1 MKRFITILSFLAG
14 ASPFMG
20 DSHATTLPH
29 TVMAQDAYP
38 QDVMK
43 ALAQAGKNRA
53 SLEQA
58 LKSYRPGSMEYK
70 AACFLIANMPYH
82 SIGGRIQG
90 LDRKLDTMIR
100 TADQAYNQLIQGST
114 AEEQESDPL
123 HARIQ
128 AAAEASAQANQ
139 QMAWTDPVITVADEP
154 DIVALDGK
162 FIRKQVEHCC
172 KMRRASKR
180 LMQMSDADFF
190 DYILSYRSVSDYP
203 LVTTADTL
211 SDFFSKYLRADTAT
225 VAVPLAERYNR
236 ATWWLRH
243 WGGDYP
249 FDTSIGWREMFFSR
263 DAHDCVDMAFYG
275 AQILRAC
282 GWPATVEYNTAY
294 KIWSGRHYDLAIPS
308 SWNGEWQS
316 FSPETEVPRPA
327 EDRFKN
333 CLNIYRMH
341 FAPQDGTPIKLR
353 AEGEPV
359 PDELADPC
367 IEDVSSH
374 YTEVCHLSLPLSKDV
389 SANRKLVY
397 LASFQSHTGWVPVT
411 WGTIDRKNGKM
422 EFQHVVTDHLYL
434 PMTYGT
440 DGQLTAIGAAFR
452 LKHTGKQNSLITPRS
467 SAYEALHLNS
477 NATKQV
483 EVSVS
488 RKFPRKPSMLACAHR
503 AVGTVVLGDDNES
516 FQHADTLGTILIAPE
531 DEWADLS
538 LKPHRPYRYYRVAAP
553 AADPHV
559 MLSEIQFLTSRTH
572 NYTNVMQP
580 TALDSTAKADSLWMR
595 LMDEPLDKCQW
606 KAEYDGD
613 VKTAPDGWPDV
624 TLKLAE
630 PQKVERIRFMVKNA
644 ENHVKPGVLYTLR
657 HWNGSTWEEVWTGH
671 TRTNHLPALK
681 LHVGDLYWLEYVING
696 AEELPFIVQEDGSV
710 IFPHQWLLEEQ

>member
-211 SDFFSKYLRADTAT
+211 SDIFPKYLRADTAT

-294 KIWSGRHYDLAIPS
+294 KIWSGLHYDLAIPS

-434 PMTYGT
+434 PMAYGT

-452 LKHTGKQNSLITPRS
+452 LKHTGKQNSLITSRS

-488 RKFPRKPSMLACAHR
+488 RKFPRKPSMLTCAHR
-503 AVGTVVLGDDNES
+503 AVGTVVLGADDES

-531 DEWADLS
+531 DEWTDLS
-538 LKPHRPYRYYRVAAP
+538 LKTHRPYRYYRVAAP

-630 PQKVERIRFMVKNA
+630 PQQVERLRFMVKNA

-681 LHVGDLYWLEYVING
+681 LHVGDLYWLEDVING

>member
-1 MKRFITILSFLAG
+1 
-14 ASPFMG
+14 MG

-211 SDFFSKYLRADTAT
+211 SDIFSKYLRADTAT

-503 AVGTVVLGDDNES
+503 AVGTVVLGADNES

-531 DEWADLS
+531 DEWTDLS
-538 LKPHRPYRYYRVAAP
+538 LKTHRPYRYYRVAAP

-630 PQKVERIRFMVKNA
+630 PQQVERLRFMVKNA

>member
-1 MKRFITILSFLAG
+1 
-14 ASPFMG
+14 MG